1 MIAMF
6 CCSQTFNATCK
17 SQNLYDSN
25 KKNNS
30 NTWYFSF
37 RKLLSIHYVN
47 SSIEND
53 IYQSTVICKRRHC
66 NLCVKLLLARCQY
79 DDEDDNGDTCKIS
92 NNAIII
98 KDVAP
103 SSQLRYYLDHSTE
116 LDKTLSYCLVILFA
130 TEMHFVRSKS
140 FDELIFVA
148 CTFDYSSKLHI
159 HFCRLLGN
167 QCILQKWKYMVTIIS
182 S

>member
-1 MIAMF
+1 MKLIHFYSKNNLKMIAIVVKHL
-6 CCSQTFNATCK
+6 TRHALTR
-17 SQNLYDSN
+17 
-25 KKNNS
+25 KNDT

-47 SSIEND
+47 SYIEND

-92 NNAIII
+92 NNAIVI

-103 SSQLRYYLDHSTE
+103 SCQLWYHLDHSTE
-116 LDKTLSYCLVILFA
+116 LDKTLSYCFVI
-130 TEMHFVRSKS
+130 
-140 FDELIFVA
+140 FDCNIIAF
-148 CTFDYSSKLHI
+148 SSRDIK
-159 HFCRLLGN
+159 FR
-167 QCILQKWKYMVTIIS
+167 
-182 S
+182 